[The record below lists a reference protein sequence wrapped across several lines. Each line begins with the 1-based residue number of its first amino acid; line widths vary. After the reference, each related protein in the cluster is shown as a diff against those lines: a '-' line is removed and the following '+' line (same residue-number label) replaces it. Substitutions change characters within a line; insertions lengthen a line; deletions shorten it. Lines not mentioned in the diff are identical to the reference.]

1 MSSDHDITH
10 TTHTHTHTHTQES
23 EREEG
28 TEGTEG
34 SEVNELTDS
43 SVDGP
48 ECVQSSVHSGE
59 ERGDNVVQSG
69 HLCVEQ
75 VLVGEPGSEGRLG
88 GPVRYT
94 RLHRLVHNPGRGEKE
109 GGRGRVRVRGRGR
122 Q

>member
-1 MSSDHDITH
+1 MISLTP
-10 TTHTHTHTHTQES
+10 HTHTHTQES

-28 TEGTEG
+28 AEG

-43 SVDGP
+43 SVGSP

-75 VLVGEPGSEGRLG
+75 VLVGEPGTEGRLG

-94 RLHRLVHNPGRGEKE
+94 RLHRLVHNPGRGRKRE
-109 GGRGRVRVRGRGR
+109 GEGE
-122 Q
+122 